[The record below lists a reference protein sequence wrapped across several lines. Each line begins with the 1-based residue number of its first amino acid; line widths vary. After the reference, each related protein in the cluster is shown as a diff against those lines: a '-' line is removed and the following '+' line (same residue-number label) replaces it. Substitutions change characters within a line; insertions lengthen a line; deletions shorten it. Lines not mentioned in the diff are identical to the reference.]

1 MKKLNKKFIYG
12 TGSVALV
19 AGVCI
24 IIILLNLISSMLT
37 ESFGLKLDVTETKL
51 LDFSEEFVEII
62 QSVDKD
68 IDIYYLINPN
78 EFERVQD
85 DNYLLR
91 AKQILE
97 KIEGMNSHINLTITD
112 PDKNP
117 EIASKFGN
125 VEFRDII
132 FACGDNVNIM
142 AANDI
147 CTYDNNENKALMAE
161 EKFASMI
168 NSVLREKKIKVGFVT
183 GHGGEDTSAI
193 KGVFD
198 DEGIVYEDFDIMIDG
213 ISDEYDMI
221 FVYGPSVD
229 FSVDEINRIEEYLAS
244 GHHMQVHYDR
254 VIDCSTLSEYLT
266 QLGLGYSSGYVEEK
280 DKQRLISG
288 YAVPYMIE
296 HTVTK
301 SISNNLVVP
310 YTVNITPLWQS
321 KNSIETS
328 PLLYTSDKAT
338 LYADQSAV
346 SSYCIAAISSRV
358 TDSKL
363 ISRVIASGSSYIYN
377 EGVMSYNKSLLLNS
391 VLWMGK
397 SDENISI
404 SYKLVSNNPLDITEE
419 QYGTWHMVFAF
430 VIPFITIIIG
440 LFVWIKRRYL

>member
-1 MKKLNKKFIYG
+1 MKKINKKFIYG

-19 AGVCI
+19 AGACI
-24 IIILLNLISSMLT
+24 IIILLNLIAGMLT
-37 ESFGLKLDVTETKL
+37 ESFGIKFDITETKI
-51 LDFSEEFVEII
+51 LDFSDEFVEII
-62 QSVDKD
+62 ESVDKD
-68 IDIYYLINPN
+68 IDIYYLINSE
-78 EFERVQD
+78 EFELVQD

-97 KIEGMNSHINLTITD
+97 KVEGMNSHIDLIITD
-112 PDKNP
+112 PDKDP
-117 EIASKFGN
+117 EIAAKFGS
-125 VEFRDII
+125 VELRDIV
-132 FACGDNVNIM
+132 FTCGDNVNIM

-168 NSVLREKKIKVGFVT
+168 NSVMRETKIKVGFVT
-183 GHGGEDTSAI
+183 GHGEEDTSII
-193 KGVFD
+193 KTVFD
-198 DEGIVYEDFDIMIDG
+198 DEGIEYEDFNIMIDG
-213 ISDEYDMI
+213 ISDKYDMI
-221 FVYGPSVD
+221 FIYGPRVD

-244 GHHMQVHYDR
+244 GHHMQIHYDK
-254 VIDCSTLSEYLT
+254 VAECSNLTEYLT
-266 QLGLGYSSGYVEEK
+266 QLGLGYGTAYVEEK
-280 DKQRLISG
+280 DTQRLISG

-296 HTVTK
+296 HSVTK

-321 KNSIETS
+321 KNSIETL

-346 SSYCIAAISSRV
+346 SSYCITAISSRV
-358 TDSKL
+358 TDSNL
-363 ISRVIASGSSYIYN
+363 ISHVIAGGSSYIYN
-377 EGVMSYNKSLLLNS
+377 EGVISYNKALLLNS

-404 SYKLVSNNPLDITEE
+404 SYKLISNNPLDITEE
-419 QYGTWHMVFAF
+419 QYRTWHMIFAF
-430 VIPFITIIIG
+430 VIPFIIIIIG